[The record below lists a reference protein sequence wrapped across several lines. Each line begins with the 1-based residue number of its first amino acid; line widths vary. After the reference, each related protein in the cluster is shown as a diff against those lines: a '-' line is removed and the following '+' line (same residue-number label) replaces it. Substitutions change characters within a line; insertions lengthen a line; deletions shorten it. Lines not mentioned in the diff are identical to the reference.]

1 VGRFKRWVPCSAS
14 FCEMSALFES
24 MVGLIMKEELEVT
37 ELHKALLLQEERQHQ
52 QLVTLYQETQLDNKN
67 NQEMHDYADR
77 LAAHLS
83 HRLTLCSELKAKAQA
98 YQQHLREHELC

>member
-1 VGRFKRWVPCSAS
+1 MRFKRWTPSS
-14 FCEMSALFES
+14 HNFGEMSALFES
-24 MVGLIMKEELEVT
+24 MVGMIMKEELEVS

-67 NQEMHDYADR
+67 NEEMYDYAER

-83 HRLTLCSELKAKAQA
+83 QRLSICN
-98 YQQHLREHELC
+98 